1 MTLQTVTRNL
11 TEKRK
16 TDSIICVGTTS
27 FHACMGG
34 QDRILALTGIVL
46 DNNSPKKMWFCFT
59 HAPLPLEAKSK
70 YTSVW
75 VVANMLPKAWVWT
88 DVPFPSGALGFL
100 LSNPA
105 DLISDFIKTKGPQES
120 QFSKHLQNSTAVVPK
135 DTGEMDS
142 SSNNDEDELKV
153 PVQGKRGHRDSSNSQ
168 TPKSLKKQKQRQ
180 QKEKDTLRA
189 EMQAG

>member
-1 MTLQTVTRNL
+1 
-11 TEKRK
+11 
-16 TDSIICVGTTS
+16 
-27 FHACMGG
+27 
-34 QDRILALTGIVL
+34 
-46 DNNSPKKMWFCFT
+46 
-59 HAPLPLEAKSK
+59 
-70 YTSVW
+70 
-75 VVANMLPKAWVWT
+75 
-88 DVPFPSGALGFL
+88 
-100 LSNPA
+100 
-105 DLISDFIKTKGPQES
+105 LISDFIKTKGPQES